1 MAKGGHIRPQD
12 ITEIVNLL
20 HDICSDFL
28 HVLYQ
33 LGELNELE
41 NEVSLLLKLG
51 ISPVSIS
58 QIVLREKTTISAI
71 RRRLYKK
78 ITGQNGTPSDWDEII
93 LSL

>member
-20 HDICSDFL
+20 HDISSDFL

-58 QIVLREKTTISAI
+58 QLVLREKTTISAI